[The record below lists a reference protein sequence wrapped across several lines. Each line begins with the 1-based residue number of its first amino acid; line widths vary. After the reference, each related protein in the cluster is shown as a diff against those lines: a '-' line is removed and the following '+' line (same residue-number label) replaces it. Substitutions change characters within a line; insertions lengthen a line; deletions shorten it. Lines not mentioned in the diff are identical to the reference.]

1 MPKGSHSKGSD
12 DDFQFKRREDFNF
25 DLQLKGSQLL
35 YAGKKDSKADLYK
48 CGDTA
53 CGKFYHS
60 YTAFYNHCKKSH
72 GGEFPENSVHNGKNF
87 EGPSKNRG
95 RPRIKKNETKDEGQI
110 QSMKR

>member
-1 MPKGSHSKGSD
+1 MASTNETNMITTTRRTSRVR
-12 DDFQFKRREDFNF
+12 FQFT
-25 DLQLKGSQLL
+25 
-35 YAGKKDSKADLYK
+35 AGTKSKEKSDLYK
-48 CGDTA
+48 CGEPP

-72 GGEFPENSVHNGKNF
+72 GGEFPENSLHNGKLF

-110 QSMKR
+110 EAMKREN